1 MNRETSTMFF
11 SKVFVFALISIT
23 DFVLAEGDRPPV
35 SLDAIIALSCVCSFL
50 GVVLILSATC
60 YYVRRQRRKDNKRR
74 QEKLAQVKII
84 LKEHQHRKSAEKPTL
99 PIIPQTYP
107 LQHHSNHSTTKKSE
121 VSQFVTRETPVSARS
136 GETEVQEASAV
147 ISDSDDN
154 VDEVF
159 LNNMVAEKAQK
170 YNEWRM
176 TQSTTNLVP
185 ESSYHTGS
193 GRFVTKTQRPTTTMR
208 SVSPARLS
216 PGYERGRSRARTFV
230 YADGHHGH
238 QNSHNSQF
246 QYLVKRSRSAPNVNR
261 HPLPTAVNGSGND
274 KRLYFTKSH
283 FMAIRT
289 PFSKKYLLPPT
300 LTSYAERPAAKRV
313 VVTHPPPQKQVIHIE
328 RPAPPAPRQPDVIPG
343 NVYHV
348 QYSAAPNQTA
358 HRIESD
364 SSFQSYDRQYVKHS
378 SAPRTYTSGES
389 RVYTI
394 SGDGGDYYTN
404 GDRQGY
410 TSGSRVYTS
419 GADSR
424 VYTSSENSP
433 RIMYT
438 SQQSPTY
445 ATSKTYDY
453 GNVTVIRS
461 DGKPMQ
467 DSEWDG
473 DDLQV
478 NRITL
483 GEDKYSYPYR
493 SSYTEHARAI
503 SGTRPDKRDDDY
515 TIVDFVEPTTQ
526 NSSTPRFPGQ
536 DPTAL
541 TDLDKLLDSPAAS
554 SSSSQAGG
562 SSSSPSS
569 SSDKSKK

>member
-170 YNEWRM
+170 YNG
-176 TQSTTNLVP
+176 LVADDTVHNK
-185 ESSYHTGS
+185 SGS
-193 GRFVTKTQRPTTTMR
+193 RKLIPYGI
-208 SVSPARLS
+208 
-216 PGYERGRSRARTFV
+216 RTFRHKDTASNYDDAISV
-230 YADGHHGH
+230 TRA
-238 QNSHNSQF
+238 
-246 QYLVKRSRSAPNVNR
+246 LVSRLRKGAFPGTDFRRSRSAPNVNR

-313 VVTHPPPQKQVIHIE
+313 VVTHPPPQKQIHHSKAMTASTSNTARRHE
-328 RPAPPAPRQPDVIPG
+328 RTLPENPECTR
-343 NVYHV
+343 
-348 QYSAAPNQTA
+348 SAATEE
-358 HRIESD
+358 ITTLTETD
-364 SSFQSYDRQYVKHS
+364 KGTEM
-378 SAPRTYTSGES
+378 TY
-389 RVYTI
+389 
-394 SGDGGDYYTN
+394 
-404 GDRQGY
+404 
-410 TSGSRVYTS
+410 
-419 GADSR
+419 
-424 VYTSSENSP
+424 
-433 RIMYT
+433 
-438 SQQSPTY
+438 
-445 ATSKTYDY
+445 K
-453 GNVTVIRS
+453 
-461 DGKPMQ
+461 
-467 DSEWDG
+467 
-473 DDLQV
+473 
-478 NRITL
+478 
-483 GEDKYSYPYR
+483 
-493 SSYTEHARAI
+493 
-503 SGTRPDKRDDDY
+503 
-515 TIVDFVEPTTQ
+515 
-526 NSSTPRFPGQ
+526 
-536 DPTAL
+536 
-541 TDLDKLLDSPAAS
+541 
-554 SSSSQAGG
+554 
-562 SSSSPSS
+562 
-569 SSDKSKK
+569 